1 MVDKSSEHLYKII
14 LIGDVSVGKTCLLS
28 RYLKNQLP
36 KTQGPTIGV
45 EFATKNVTMK
55 DGATV
60 KAQLWDTAG
69 QEKYRAITVAHYR
82 KALGCLIVYDITNRK
97 TFQNLKY
104 WLTTLLDSA
113 EQDICIMLVGNKL
126 DLVEEDPRSRQVS
139 QQEAVAAV
147 CLVQQVDD
155 VHGDVDGDERARAEC
170 ISGLAVGD
178 LRAAPSQPP
187 EFSARRSQDQQV
199 RATRAVAVLVR
210 RLWLVSKH
218 ADAQVDR

>member
-1 MVDKSSEHLYKII
+1 
-14 LIGDVSVGKTCLLS
+14 
-28 RYLKNQLP
+28 
-36 KTQGPTIGV
+36 
-45 EFATKNVTMK
+45 MK

-113 EQDICIMLVGNKL
+113 EQEICIMLVGNKL

-139 QQEAVAAV
+139 QQEAMQL
-147 CLVQQVDD
+147 C
-155 VHGDVDGDERARAEC
+155 
-170 ISGLAVGD
+170 S
-178 LRAAPSQPP
+178 
-187 EFSARRSQDQQV
+187 
-199 RATRAVAVLVR
+199 
-210 RLWLVSKH
+210 
-218 ADAQVDR
+218 